1 MQIVHIRFAMRAL
14 ILMIFPLI
22 LCKATALNVVTTFP
36 SLKEDVRLIAPNDSI
51 YAIPALSHDYELTP
65 KDVEMIKK
73 ADIVISTS
81 HTHFESR
88 IAEMKERGEIK
99 GVLFEIPKIKGIVFL
114 KYPESGKINPHM
126 PIYDPHNY
134 EVFIMALAEE
144 LQKLNPSE
152 NYIERAEKVCREIED
167 IVNKTEK
174 LNGTALVDYPY
185 AQYAVTWMGLKV
197 VGIVFGA
204 PTTPKTFKRVDY
216 LVLTRNSTKSESLLE
231 NVECSKVI
239 YIDSPFVKKSI
250 LKKLKDI
257 EVKEKTVKKTP
268 CYTAI
273 LVILALVVLCLR
285 SGLLR

>member
-14 ILMIFPLI
+14 ILMIIPFLV
-22 LCKATALNVVTTFP
+22 CKASALSIVTTFP
-36 SLKEDVRLIAPNDSI
+36 SLKEDVKLIAPNDSI
-51 YAIPALSHDYELTP
+51 YAIPAFSHDYELTP
-65 KDVEMIKK
+65 KDVEMLRK
-73 ADIVISTS
+73 ADIVISTA

-99 GVLFEIPKIKGIVFL
+99 GVLFEIPKISGIIFL

-126 PIYDPHNY
+126 PIYDPYNY
-134 EVFIMALAEE
+134 KVFIRTLAEE

-152 NYIERAEKVCREIED
+152 NYIERAENVCKEVED
-167 IVNKTEK
+167 IVKKVKK

-197 VGIVFGA
+197 VGIAFEA

-239 YIDSPFVKKSI
+239 YVDSPFVKKSI
-250 LKKLKDI
+250 PEKLKDI
-257 EVKEKTVKKTP
+257 EIESKPEKTP
-268 CYTAI
+268 SYTAV
-273 LVILALVVLCLR
+273 LAILALVVLCLR
-285 SGLLR
+285 SGSSR